1 MPCSYCK
8 KYGHNITK
16 CSSYSQD
23 LYNWHNWRNA
33 SSDASTSY
41 IPWPLNP
48 KLEINGGIGQISIRC
63 QQEGI
68 TGLDL
73 KYIRLNGLFWN
84 VKNNINPTFLKQFK
98 KRIELCERDI
108 IINKNNSLLESSK
121 LYLSLRRLYIY
132 YIINKYNIPYDLYR
146 LFI

>member
-1 MPCSYCK
+1 MPCY
-8 KYGHNITK
+8 YH
-16 CSSYSQD
+16 QD
-23 LYNWHNWRNA
+23 CYHWQEWCDA
-33 SSDASTSY
+33 SSDVSTSH

-48 KLEINGGIGQISIRC
+48 KFSC
-63 QQEGI
+63 
-68 TGLDL
+68 TSGLDL

-121 LYLSLRRLYIY
+121 RYLSLRRLYIY